1 MSMLIQVLTPLEAST
16 KEKGDLLEKLAAEL
30 LKTQNYN
37 VETEVRVTASE
48 LDLLCQNTVNSREI
62 YVECKAHKDNLSAN
76 VLTKLLGTITFKGY
90 SEGWLITTGPLGK
103 DAKGFM
109 AEWKNKPI
117 GEREKL
123 SIYTPERIIEA
134 LINAKIIRP
143 EPTSASIEL
152 ANNPQ
157 LSLGEWTLLIS
168 PWGKHWAA
176 PVLKEGIPR
185 ALTLFNAEN
194 GNLVSDETLYERLKE
209 TEFEQKDL
217 DIYKRE
223 EISVKDIDRALLD
236 AVVVEVE
243 FGEKWS
249 DYRPARPEHFVGR
262 KKAQRFILKF
272 FSEVKKGKTESR
284 IFAIKGDSGIGKSSL
299 IAKMRDV
306 AANSQKPNKLF
317 LYAVDM
323 IAANDSSYIHASLIK
338 ALNLAAKSGF
348 GNQEKL
354 EITNYNDPLQSQS
367 IKKFFED
374 CSKKHEMLIL
384 VFDQFEELYSKSE
397 LFSVFEEAK
406 RLMFSTISAATSI
419 ILGFAWKTD
428 STVPQDHPAYHM
440 WHQLSDHRYEILLKP
455 FSHADAENTLKIFE
469 KELQQKLLP
478 ELRKYLLENSQGY
491 PWLLKKLCIHIYEQI
506 QIETNQHQLAN
517 RSLDISSLFDQDLN
531 NLTDTEMGCLKLV
544 AKNAPM
550 DWYEVLDSAGHNIVQ
565 SLQNKRLLIRR
576 GNKLNL
582 YWDIF
587 RDYVL
592 SGIVPSIPFNY
603 IPQSPSLDAMLRV
616 LAELDDGEGKTVQD
630 LSGGSKLKESTIKN
644 ILHDLDQFG
653 VVTAADNKVTVSN
666 YLENLEARTVLS
678 SIRTIFKRH
687 ALAEKL
693 KGYNSS
699 KPASPEQIISYLKE
713 VNPTAQYHIRTWR
726 TYGNRMVA
734 WLQALGLV
742 KRTQEGVL
750 FFDSGDISE
759 ENSRKWS
766 GEGRRMVFLGDTS
779 PAKVVNALDLLKKGP
794 KSQISIKNLGYRNA
808 CAVLYR
814 FRLIELTSAS
824 KYRVIEHAV
833 ERLSIESIWNESGKE
848 ESIVAVIEYLKSNP
862 SSTPEAIGKYVAQ
875 LFSRKWKKASWKRV
889 GNALRQWAQW
899 HMTSSGNNNNIP
911 PAPGRKEVED
921 TQLLLFDF

>member
-1 MSMLIQVLTPLEAST
+1 MAIHVLTLSKASN
-16 KEKGDLLEKLAAEL
+16 KEKGDLLEKLATEFL
-30 LKTQNYN
+30 ITQNYN
-37 VETEVRVTASE
+37 VATEVRVTASE
-48 LDLLCQNTVNSREI
+48 LDLLCKHTVNFREV
-62 YVECKAHKDNLSAN
+62 YVECKAHKDNLSKN
-76 VLTKLLGTITFKGY
+76 VLINLLGTITYKGY
-90 SEGWLITTGPLGK
+90 SEGWLVSTGPLGK
-103 DAKGFM
+103 DAKGFLD
-109 AEWKNKPI
+109 EWEKKPPI
-117 GEREKL
+117 EREKL
-123 SIYTPERIIEA
+123 SIYTPDRILRA
-134 LINAKIIRP
+134 LNKANIICNAP
-143 EPTSASIEL
+143 ESSAKSLLKNKGFSI
-152 ANNPQ
+152 
-157 LSLGEWTLLIS
+157 GEWTLLIS
-168 PWGKHWAA
+168 PWGKYWSA
-176 PVLKEGIPR
+176 PVLNAGIPK
-185 ALTLFNAEN
+185 AVILFNATN
-194 GNLVSDETLYERLKE
+194 GSLISDTSLFEHLKD
-209 TEFEQKDL
+209 TEFELKDL
-217 DIYKRE
+217 DFFESE
-223 EISVKDIDRALLD
+223 EKGIATSYSNTEKN
-236 AVVVEVE
+236 AVIEVEV
-243 FGEKWS
+243 GEKWF

-262 KKAQRFILKF
+262 KDAQRNILRF
-272 FSEVKKGKTESR
+272 FTDVKKGRTETR
-284 IFAIKGDSGIGKSSL
+284 IFAFKGDSGIGKSSL

-306 AANSQKPNKLF
+306 SFSSQKPNKLF

-323 IAANDSSYIHASLIK
+323 RAANDASYIHSSLLK
-338 ALNLAAKSGF
+338 ALNIAADSGF
-348 GNQEKL
+348 GFAGEF
-354 EITNYNDPLQSQS
+354 EISNYRDPLQSKS
-367 IKKFFED
+367 IKHFLDE
-374 CSKKHEMLIL
+374 CSRKHELLIL
-384 VFDQFEELYSKSE
+384 ILDQFEELYSKSE
-397 LFSVFEEAK
+397 LFPVFEEAK
-406 RLMFSTISAATSI
+406 RLMFSTISATTSI
-419 ILGFAWKTD
+419 ILGFAWKID

-440 WHQLSDHRYEILLKP
+440 WHQLSDHRYEVLLKP

-506 QIETNQHQLAN
+506 QIGTNQHQLAN

-550 DWYEVLDSAGHNIVQ
+550 DWYEVLDSAGHDVVQ

-630 LSGGSKLKESTIKN
+630 LSSGSKLKESTIKN

-653 VVTAADNKVTVSN
+653 VVTAVDNKVTVSN

-814 FRLIELTSAS
+814 FKLIELTSAS

>member
-1 MSMLIQVLTPLEAST
+1 M
-16 KEKGDLLEKLAAEL
+16 
-30 LKTQNYN
+30 
-37 VETEVRVTASE
+37 
-48 LDLLCQNTVNSREI
+48 
-62 YVECKAHKDNLSAN
+62 
-76 VLTKLLGTITFKGY
+76 
-90 SEGWLITTGPLGK
+90 
-103 DAKGFM
+103 
-109 AEWKNKPI
+109 
-117 GEREKL
+117 
-123 SIYTPERIIEA
+123 
-134 LINAKIIRP
+134 
-143 EPTSASIEL
+143 
-152 ANNPQ
+152 
-157 LSLGEWTLLIS
+157 
-168 PWGKHWAA
+168 
-176 PVLKEGIPR
+176 
-185 ALTLFNAEN
+185 
-194 GNLVSDETLYERLKE
+194 
-209 TEFEQKDL
+209 
-217 DIYKRE
+217 
-223 EISVKDIDRALLD
+223 
-236 AVVVEVE
+236 
-243 FGEKWS
+243 
-249 DYRPARPEHFVGR
+249 
-262 KKAQRFILKF
+262 
-272 FSEVKKGKTESR
+272 
-284 IFAIKGDSGIGKSSL
+284 
-299 IAKMRDV
+299 
-306 AANSQKPNKLF
+306 
-317 LYAVDM
+317 
-323 IAANDSSYIHASLIK
+323 
-338 ALNLAAKSGF
+338 
-348 GNQEKL
+348 
-354 EITNYNDPLQSQS
+354 
-367 IKKFFED
+367 
-374 CSKKHEMLIL
+374 
-384 VFDQFEELYSKSE
+384 
-397 LFSVFEEAK
+397 
-406 RLMFSTISAATSI
+406 
-419 ILGFAWKTD
+419 
-428 STVPQDHPAYHM
+428 
-440 WHQLSDHRYEILLKP
+440 
-455 FSHADAENTLKIFE
+455 KIFE
-469 KELQQKLLP
+469 KELQQKLLA

-506 QIETNQHQLAN
+506 QIGTNQRQLAN

-531 NLTDTEMGCLKLV
+531 NLTNTEMGCLKLV

-550 DWYEVLDSAGHNIVQ
+550 DWYEVLDSAGHNVVQ

-630 LSGGSKLKESTIKN
+630 LSSGSKLKESTIKN

-653 VVTAADNKVTVSN
+653 VVTAVDNKVAVSN

-742 KRTQEGVL
+742 KRTPEGVL

-759 ENSRKWS
+759 ENSKKWS
-766 GEGRRMVFLGDTS
+766 GKGRRMVFLGDTS

-794 KSQISIKNLGYRNA
+794 KSQISMKNLGYRNA

-848 ESIVAVIEYLKSNP
+848 DSIVAVIEYLKSNP
-862 SSTPEAIGKYVAQ
+862 SSTPDAIGKYVAQ